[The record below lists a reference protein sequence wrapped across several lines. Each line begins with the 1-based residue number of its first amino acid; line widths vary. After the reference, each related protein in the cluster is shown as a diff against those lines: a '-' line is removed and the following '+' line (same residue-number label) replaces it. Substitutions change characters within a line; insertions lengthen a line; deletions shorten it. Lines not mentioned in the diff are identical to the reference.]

1 MEPTRKL
8 SFKVI
13 QKYFRFDIGSGV
25 LVLTNQELVN
35 DSRWHDLVARRNRRD
50 GVLMV
55 SGSTMFIMLQITK
68 LSFLN

>member
-1 MEPTRKL
+1 M
-8 SFKVI
+8 
-13 QKYFRFDIGSGV
+13 

-68 LSFLN
+68 LPFLN